1 LSGDKYTVPRNLHW
15 NIRQNNTMETVQ
27 VAMSPADLLEFD
39 EVGGSLVFNYGTAI
53 TAPNGAV
60 VGEAGVEIVGPSTLL
75 EKISVR
81 GVSDTVA
88 IQSTSSSQFTVDV
101 AGVGHVITV
110 SAPGPVR
117 LNANGVDC
125 SVTIESETS
134 ATVSVSVEGV
144 NQSIKV
150 AAPSVAGSV
159 QGVDNLMAVKAE
171 TLSLQVKGVG
181 NAAIVDSDS
190 GCSGVST
197 DGVDILCSEG
207 NVTVSGAGE
216 ASCLSDGS
224 TSNQNCGKSGSSH
237 TPSSFLGLFV
247 ASVLLLHILNLE

>member
-1 LSGDKYTVPRNLHW
+1 
-15 NIRQNNTMETVQ
+15 METVQ
-27 VAMSPADLLEFD
+27 VAMTPADLLEFD
-39 EVGGSLVFNYGTAI
+39 EVGGSLAFNYGTAI
-53 TAPNGAV
+53 TAPNGA

-81 GVSDTVA
+81 GVSNTVA
-88 IQSTSSSQFTVDV
+88 IQSTSSFESTIDVD
-101 AGVGHVITV
+101 GVGHAITV
-110 SAPGPVR
+110 SAPGPVG
-117 LNANGVDC
+117 LNAKGVDC

-134 ATVSVSVEGV
+134 ATVSVGGV
-144 NQSIKV
+144 NQGINV
-150 AAPSVAGSV
+150 AAPSAAGSV
-159 QGVDNLMAVKAE
+159 EGTGNLIAVKAD

-197 DGVDILCSEG
+197 DGGVDILCSEG

-216 ASCLSDGS
+216 ALCFSDGT
-224 TSNQNCGKSGSSH
+224 TSNQECGKSGSGGTDGSQ
-237 TPSSFLGLFV
+237 TPTSLLGLFV